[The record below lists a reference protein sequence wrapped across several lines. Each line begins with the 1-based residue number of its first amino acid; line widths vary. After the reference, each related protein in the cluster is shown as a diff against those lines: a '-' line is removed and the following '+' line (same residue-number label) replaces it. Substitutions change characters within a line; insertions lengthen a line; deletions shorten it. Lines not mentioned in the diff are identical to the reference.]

1 MAEAKQKEKLIK
13 TSLHHVYYLDVND
26 DGQYREVAVVKK
38 DANGSV
44 YYIDVQLLDMV
55 DKGRLKKMVTDI
67 HADKYEL
74 WDLMSQ
80 KRLSNGI
87 NALDYFHRLV
97 RVKKAPGSVNTM
109 MGGGLAS
116 VRAESDTMIG
126 SQFSNPASGVIE

>member
-1 MAEAKQKEKLIK
+1 MAEAKKEKLIK
-13 TSLHHVYYLDVND
+13 TSLNHVYYLDVND

-38 DANGSV
+38 DGNGSV
-44 YYIDVQLLDMV
+44 YYIDVQLLDNV
-55 DKGRLKKMVTDI
+55 DKGRLKKIVTDI

-97 RVKKAPGSVNTM
+97 RVKKAPGAVNTA
-109 MGGGLAS
+109 MGGGLLS
-116 VRAESDTMIG
+116 VRPESDTLVG
-126 SQFSNPASGVIE
+126 SQFSDPSSGVIES